1 MCRDVFNQSQLRRRR
16 VSALLEMSLCVVLNA
31 HSAQVNGIKHFQSLG
46 KSHMVEIRLIPVEVS
61 GVCSRDAHSHRP
73 TKKAKKTN

>member
-31 HSAQVNGIKHFQSLG
+31 HSAQVNVNKTFS
-46 KSHMVEIRLIPVEVS
+46 KSWKVS
-61 GVCSRDAHSHRP
+61 HG
-73 TKKAKKTN
+73 